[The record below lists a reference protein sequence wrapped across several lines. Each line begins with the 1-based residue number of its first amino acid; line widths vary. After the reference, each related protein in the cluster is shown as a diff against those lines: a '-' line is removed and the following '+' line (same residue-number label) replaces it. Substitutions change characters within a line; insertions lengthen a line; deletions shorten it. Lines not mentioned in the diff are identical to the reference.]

1 MDQLF
6 PERTRHKNLSSPTDT
21 PLHVPVTT
29 PAVNQNSSTNN
40 SVPEVEFRD
49 TNTNNDEHEVNEEEP
64 IAPNRP
70 HIHSKTKNWYSGF
83 CNRYASLLGAF
94 VKILIMLLVNWLY
107 ALGCIAVLFFIW
119 LYVGTTNPAGTKPG
133 ITHEFKFFV
142 WLKTGIF
149 RCFG

>member
-1 MDQLF
+1 M
-6 PERTRHKNLSSPTDT
+6 SSAT
-21 PLHVPVTT
+21 
-29 PAVNQNSSTNN
+29 VNPNASTNN
-40 SVPEVEFRD
+40 SLPEVEFRD
-49 TNTNNDEHEVNEEEP
+49 NTNHDETEVNEEEP

-83 CNRYASLLGAF
+83 CNRYASLLGVRIYKYWVIFIYCCFFQAF
-94 VKILIMLLVNWLY
+94 VKILIMVLVNWLY
-107 ALGCIAVLFFIW
+107 ALLCIAVVFLIW

-142 WLKTGIF
+142 WLKTIIF